1 MRYIDKSLAPGE
13 EVVVRGQWP
22 TFYWIGAWLALIV
35 LGIILVG
42 VFIFIGAAIKMN
54 TTDFAVTNRR
64 VILKRGWLNLSTQ
77 EVSTNS
83 IETVE
88 VAQTFWGRVFGFGRV
103 RVTGTGD
110 SHIVFPPMKNPIAF
124 RRAIESARAHVSE
137 VHLAERD
144 REALAEAAHPANE
157 VEEVEE
163 ERAPRRARR
172 RGFIGLL
179 SH

>member
-22 TFYWIGAWLALIV
+22 TLYWIGAWAALLV

-42 VFIFIGAAIKMN
+42 VFIFAGMAIKMK

-64 VILKRGWLNLSTQ
+64 VILKRGWLNLRTQ
-77 EVSTNS
+77 EVSTSS

-88 VAQTFWGRVFGFGRV
+88 VAQTFWGRIFGYGKV

-124 RRAIESARAHVSE
+124 RRAIESARAHNDV
-137 VHLAERD
+137 VHLADED
-144 REALAEAAHPANE
+144 RAAIAEAARPANDAE
-157 VEEVEE
+157 ELLVEE
-163 ERAPRRARR
+163 APRKRR

>member
-22 TFYWIGAWLALIV
+22 TLYWIGAWAALLV
-35 LGIILVG
+35 LGIIGVG
-42 VFIFIGAAIKMN
+42 VFMFAAMAIKMK

-77 EVSTNS
+77 EVSTSS

-88 VAQTFWGRVFGFGRV
+88 VAQRFWGRIFGYGKV

-124 RRAIESARAHVSE
+124 RRAIESARAHTDV
-137 VHLAERD
+137 VHLADED
-144 REALAEAAHPANE
+144 RAALADAARSAND
-157 VEEVEE
+157 VEEVEVE
-163 ERAPRRARR
+163 EAPRKRR